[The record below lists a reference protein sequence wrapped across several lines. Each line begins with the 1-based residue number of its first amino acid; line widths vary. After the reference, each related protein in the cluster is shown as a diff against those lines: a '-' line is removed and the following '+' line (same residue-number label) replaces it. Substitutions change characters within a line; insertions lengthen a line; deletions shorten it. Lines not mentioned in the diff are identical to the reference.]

1 MTRTIHITEEPV
13 ILSGFNAILKP
24 SKFGYSLKAV
34 VGEDI
39 VNKLEEE
46 RKDCLDWAQGKL
58 SCKPNR
64 ATLKPTP
71 WEEVYPGKFIVKFS
85 WKEENKPPVV
95 DTEGTLITNEDLPV
109 YEGSQVKIGF
119 TQKPYILRD
128 GTTYGTSLKLSGVQ
142 IVKVILPNGRILE
155 CKGYWDSADRR
166 KIRAVIKDN
175 PDIDLRM
182 VFQDPYKKISK
193 KSKTTYATWCDRY
206 DIKWCAYHTIP
217 IDWLI

>member
-1 MTRTIHITEEPV
+1 MTRTIHITPDPV

-39 VNKLEEE
+39 INKLEEE
-46 RKDCLDWAQGKL
+46 RKECLEWAQGKL

-71 WEEVYPGKFIVKFS
+71 WEEVYPGKYTIKFS

-95 DTEGTLITNEDLPV
+95 DTEGTLITNEDLPI

-142 IVKVILPNGRILE
+142 IVKIQ
-155 CKGYWDSADRR
+155 DSASLGGDLDE
-166 KIRAVIKDN
+166 KGVADLFGKTKGFKDG
-175 PDIDLRM
+175 DIDT
-182 VFQDPYKKISK
+182 VEAAGTPASVEDDF
-193 KSKTTYATWCDRY
+193 
-206 DIKWCAYHTIP
+206 
-217 IDWLI
+217 